1 VHKASVETYGEHTFD
16 EVVADHAPEVRRLA
30 WLARDLVLDALPVVV
45 EVCWPRQGT
54 AGYGV
59 GPKKM
64 SEHFCCIVPH
74 RAHMNLGFFY
84 GAELGDPCGLLEGTG
99 KLLRHVKLRS
109 DADVTNVA
117 LAALVVEASQYL
129 PKLTGRS

>member
-1 VHKASVETYGEHTFD
+1 MNRAGVQAFGEHTFH
-16 EVVADHAPEVRRLA
+16 EVVLGHTPEVQRLA
-30 WLARDLVLDALPVVV
+30 WLSRDLVLDSLPVVV

-74 RAHMNLGFFY
+74 RAHVNLGFFY
-84 GAELGDPCGLLEGTG
+84 GADLVDVSGLLEGTG

-109 DADVTNVA
+109 DTDLENPGLVTLIA
-117 LAALVVEASQYL
+117 EASQYL
-129 PKLTGRS
+129 PKLLGRS